1 MLICSILVKKL
12 KVSTASNIRVAK
24 CKSQRRQ
31 QRKGKAGSG
40 CKDPRETVPN
50 CACGFSFTLK
60 AWCPPFPTCTG
71 RSSAV
76 TYLPASRG
84 EVESWAARLAR
95 LSGKS
100 TSGKW
105 GLLASHFLG
114 AGKKSVQLET
124 YPPLTGSQFQAFCLG
139 LYHLDSSESRL
150 WNSVGHLNGPCL
162 SIPGF
167 PARRI
172 CSAEFGKGE
181 WNYWNH
187 LRVMVVEQGR
197 RDLESRPSMTWP
209 NCLLSLEF
217 IFLLC
222 VTTKFLGSTGHISLL
237 IGVLN

>member
-1 MLICSILVKKL
+1 ML
-12 KVSTASNIRVAK
+12 
-24 CKSQRRQ
+24 
-31 QRKGKAGSG
+31 
-40 CKDPRETVPN
+40 
-50 CACGFSFTLK
+50 
-60 AWCPPFPTCTG
+60 
-71 RSSAV
+71 
-76 TYLPASRG
+76 LPASRG

-187 LRVMVVEQGR
+187 LRVMVVEQVIDSCGLLHDWITVEMDPKWLTYWSR
-197 RDLESRPSMTWP
+197 RFSLPSV
-209 NCLLSLEF
+209 NS
-217 IFLLC
+217 I
-222 VTTKFLGSTGHISLL
+222 
-237 IGVLN
+237 